1 MAEPVFADKS
11 HQPNDAD
18 LADFLGRAKRHWD
31 NLVAHVREACPAA
44 TAEWKFYTAKYGWTF
59 VVREKRRNLL
69 YMKPLPKCFTVSLA
83 FGDKAVDA
91 AEQSDLPDEIVKPI
105 RQSPKL
111 PEGRAVRID
120 VTSASHV
127 AIAQELLAI
136 KMAN

>member
-1 MAEPVFADKS
+1 MAEPIFADKS
-11 HQPNDAD
+11 HQPDDAD
-18 LADFLGRAKRHWD
+18 LADTLGRAKRHWD
-31 NLVAHVREACPAA
+31 TLVAHVQQASPAA

-59 VVREKRRNLL
+59 VVREKRRNLFYL
-69 YMKPLPKCFTVSLA
+69 KPLAKCFTVSLA

-111 PEGRAVRID
+111 PEGRAVRIN

-127 AIAQELLAI
+127 AIAKKLLAI
-136 KMAN
+136 KAAN